1 MLRRLVRHRSTRTTT
16 ANTSAGAMESLE
28 QRQLLAVSP
37 EVIIASK
44 IKVKNL
50 FDDQGLS
57 LNQSQLTIR
66 FSSNVTLADPT
77 KVRMI
82 GYVVNPVGGAQR
94 KVTVKL
100 SEITH
105 DATNTPNIIT
115 FKTDSLSPKTG
126 RIIIDPGGVKDPN
139 GDDIVQN
146 VQPPKGQNKERFTL
160 ARRAFRPT
168 DLSLFPKFVDAGGN
182 NGSVANT
189 DVPEA
194 TVTGNFTSFMRRK
207 RDAGL
212 ITEAQRQQAVD
223 LYNDATVQSI
233 IPNANLR
240 AALASLVGTV
250 GEPAINSI
258 INGDNSTGKP
268 WTIVDFSAE
277 ARPGAVV
284 AESLINPTSGR
295 VRMLFKQEY
304 RGEPF
309 QALAGYL
316 AHETMHIEP
325 NMSAGQQE
333 EICTN
338 IVENLVY
345 AHHVLGFRGWIFS
358 QTQLTQQGNAE
369 LLAMLNSGSKVFL
382 RVGVSGAPL
391 LNPDGKVFWNGTTND
406 SSFDGF
412 VRRQYQERN
421 FGDFNTDGNA
431 IWQAMYQLIT
441 GRTEEANYNRT
452 TISRIDESQQIITDK
467 RAITLAGYLGL
478 TNWIA

>member
-1 MLRRLVRHRSTRTTT
+1 MWKGLFRRPTTV
-16 ANTSAGAMESLE
+16 AENGVSSAAQVESLE

-37 EVIIASK
+37 ETIIASK

-57 LNQSQLTIR
+57 INQSQLTVR
-66 FSSNVTLADPT
+66 FTSNVTLADPT

-82 GYVVNPVGGAQR
+82 GYVINPVGGAQR
-94 KVTVKL
+94 KVTVRL
-100 SEITH
+100 SDITH
-105 DATNTPNIIT
+105 DSVNSPNIIT

-126 RIIIDPGGVKDPN
+126 RIIIDAGGVKDPN
-139 GDDIVQN
+139 GNDIVAN

-168 DLSLFPKFVDAGGN
+168 DLSLFPKYVDPAGN
-182 NGSVANT
+182 NGATAGT
-189 DVPEA
+189 DVPAA

-223 LYNDATVQSI
+223 LYNNATVQSI
-233 IPNANLR
+233 VPNANLR

-250 GEPAINSI
+250 GEPAIASI
-258 INGDNSTGKP
+258 INGQNSTGKP
-268 WTIVDFSAE
+268 WTVVDFSSE

-284 AESLINPTSGR
+284 AESLINPDTGR
-295 VRMLFKQEY
+295 VRMLFKVEY

-316 AHETMHIEP
+316 AHETMHIES

-369 LLAMLNSGSKVFL
+369 LLAMLNSGSKVFP
-382 RVGVSGAPL
+382 RVGVSSAPL
-391 LNPDGKVFWNGTTND
+391 QNPAGKVFHNGTTTD
-406 SSFDGF
+406 TSFEAF

-421 FGDFNTDGNA
+421 FGDFNTTGNET
-431 IWQAMYQLIT
+431 WQEMYTLIT

-467 RAITLAGYLGL
+467 RAIALAGALGL

>member
-1 MLRRLVRHRSTRTTT
+1 MFRRLVRRRSTRSTT
-16 ANTSAGAMESLE
+16 AACPAVPVESLE
-28 QRQLLAVSP
+28 QRRLLAVSP

-57 LNQSQLTIR
+57 INQSQLTVR

-94 KVTVKL
+94 KVTVNL

-105 DATNTPNIIT
+105 DAVNSPNIIT

-126 RIIIDPGGVKDPN
+126 RIIIDAGGVKDPN

-182 NGSVANT
+182 NGTALTS

-194 TVTGNFTSFMRRK
+194 TVFSNFTSFMRKK

-223 LYNDATVQSI
+223 LYNNATVQSI

-250 GEPAINSI
+250 GEPAIDSI
-258 INGDNSTGKP
+258 INGQNSTGKP
-268 WTIVDFSAE
+268 WTVVDFSSE

-284 AESLINPTSGR
+284 AESLINPDTGR
-295 VRMLFKQEY
+295 VRMLFKTDY

-316 AHETMHIEP
+316 AHETMHIET
-325 NMSAGQQE
+325 NMTAGQQE

-338 IVENLVY
+338 ILENLVY

-358 QTQLTQQGNAE
+358 QSLLTQQGNAE
-369 LLAMLNSGSKVFL
+369 LLAMLNSGSKVFP
-382 RVGVSGAPL
+382 RVGMSDAPL
-391 LNPDGKVFWNGTTND
+391 QNPDNKVFWNGSTSDT
-406 SSFDGF
+406 SFEAF

-421 FGDFNTDGNA
+421 FGDFNTDGNET
-431 IWQAMYQLIT
+431 WQAMYTLIT

-467 RAITLAGYLGL
+467 RAIALASALGL